1 MKRILILLL
10 SIVPVAAYSQTTR
23 LVNASEKMYT
33 FEPTPNA
40 TQDNYIIIKKVSGIP
55 AGALLVKST
64 FDGKTW
70 TENKWDMSELI
81 ATGVCVLKLNKY
93 QKQTVFIKMKYTHI
107 TDVKVDKSTTYLKYK
122 GFPIKYL

>member
-1 MKRILILLL
+1 MKSILILLL
-10 SIVPVAAYSQTTR
+10 VALPLLSYSQTTR
-23 LVNASEKMYT
+23 LVNASEKMFT
-33 FEPTPNA
+33 FEPTPTA
-40 TQDNYIIIKKVSGIP
+40 TQDNYIIIKKVSGTI
-55 AGALLVKST
+55 AGDIWVSST

-70 TENKWDMSELI
+70 IESRWDMSDLL

-107 TDVKVDKSTTYLKYK
+107 TDVTVDKSITYLKYK